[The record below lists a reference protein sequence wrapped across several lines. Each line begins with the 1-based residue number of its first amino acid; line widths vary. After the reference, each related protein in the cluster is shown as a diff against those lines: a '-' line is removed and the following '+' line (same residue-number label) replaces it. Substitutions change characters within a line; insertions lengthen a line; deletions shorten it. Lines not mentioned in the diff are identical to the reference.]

1 LFKKLEICKRM
12 GQFDDNCTDE
22 LSTTGEG
29 GIVCGR
35 PAQLRDKL
43 SMVNE
48 DNSVET
54 EDDSIKLMEDDSIEA
69 RMERKFERMMEGR
82 KAFSDLRAPDKPPPW
97 LDKEAARRGRE
108 VYLRSLLQHSFGVM
122 DALLMGLCIPNFY
135 QPLVFS
141 RQSLSTKLARKRY
154 MDTGA
159 LVFSWYL
166 GDAWEQESLP
176 SRMIRRVNA
185 MHKSVAVKV
194 RPLGLQ
200 ALAEEA
206 SGVLREVGAEE
217 IDQLD
222 EQDLILL
229 ESVKELRE
237 EMEMSPSFYEYVN
250 DSVLFS
256 EMDMTM
262 VQGAFVGPF
271 LLFHS
276 HYGFGSNEQELSDF
290 LHLWR
295 VHGYY
300 LGISEENNAIQETV
314 EDTKALAE
322 IFLDRILR
330 PCMLHITPESMYM
343 AKVAFPSLDYH
354 VSTYTNFLLVGLPLP
369 RLWASFTYQ
378 QVFRYYW
385 RQFFMEWLAQ
395 IPGLRQLLNRL
406 VSNICDVNFLVE
418 CVCHLRFVVWP
429 NFGQDS
435 DVGTR
440 SDVRS

>member
-1 LFKKLEICKRM
+1 M
-12 GQFDDNCTDE
+12 GHFDEDCTDE
-22 LSTTGEG
+22 LSTRGEDG
-29 GIVCGR
+29 LVCRR
-35 PAQLRDKL
+35 PVELVGDKL
-43 SMVNE
+43 PMVKE
-48 DNSVET
+48 DHSAEMEDDSSKVIK
-54 EDDSIKLMEDDSIEA
+54 DDSIKG

-108 VYLRSLLQHSFGVM
+108 VYLGSLLQHSFGVM

-166 GDAWEQESLP
+166 GDAWENESLP
-176 SRMIRRVNA
+176 ARMIRRVNA

-194 RPLGLQ
+194 RPLGLE
-200 ALAEEA
+200 ALAGEA
-206 SGVLREVGAEE
+206 SEVLREVGAE
-217 IDQLD
+217 DNQLD
-222 EQDLILL
+222 EQDLVLL

-237 EMEMSPSFYEYVN
+237 EMEVSPSFYEYVN

-276 HYGFGSNEQELSDF
+276 HYGFGSNKQELSDF

-385 RQFFMEWLAQ
+385 RRFFMEWLAQ
-395 IPGLRQLLNRL
+395 IPGLRHLLNHL
-406 VSNICDVNFLVE
+406 VSNIFHKLVKIYHARE
-418 CVCHLRFVVWP
+418 S
-429 NFGQDS
+429 NKEI
-435 DVGTR
+435 
-440 SDVRS
+440 

>member
-1 LFKKLEICKRM
+1 M
-12 GQFDDNCTDE
+12 GQFD
-22 LSTTGEG
+22 GEG
-29 GIVCGR
+29 KDDLLPTGKCDLVSDMPVEQKDTGYCPPQKGEGS
-35 PAQLRDKL
+35 AKL
-43 SMVNE
+43 T
-48 DNSVET
+48 ET
-54 EDDSIKLMEDDSIEA
+54 EAAVKGYVFNETKEEGEEKKQFERMTEDAMEDSVEA
-69 RMERKFERMMEGR
+69 RMEKKFERMMEGR
-82 KAFSDLRAPDKPPPW
+82 KTFSDLRAPDKPPPW

-159 LVFSWYL
+159 LIFSWYL
-166 GDAWEQESLP
+166 GDAWESESLP
-176 SRMIRRVNA
+176 ARMIRRVNA
-185 MHKSVAVKV
+185 MHKSVALKV
-194 RPLGLQ
+194 RPLGLEV
-200 ALAEEA
+200 LAGEA
-206 SGVLREVGAEE
+206 SGVLREVGAGEE
-217 IDQLD
+217 LDQ
-222 EQDLILL
+222 QDLILL
-229 ESVKELRE
+229 DSVKELRE
-237 EMEMSPSFYEYVN
+237 EMEMSSSFYDYVN

-276 HYGFGSNEQELSDF
+276 HYGFGTCEQELSDF

-314 EDTKALAE
+314 QDTKVLAE
-322 IFLDRILR
+322 IFLERILK

-369 RLWASFTYQ
+369 KLWASFTYQ
-378 QVFRYYW
+378 QVFRFYW
-385 RQFFMEWLAQ
+385 RRFFMEWIAQ
-395 IPGLRQLLNRL
+395 IPGVRQLLNRL
-406 VSNICDVNFLVE
+406 VSNIFHKLVKIYHSRE
-418 CVCHLRFVVWP
+418 S
-429 NFGQDS
+429 NKD
-435 DVGTR
+435 T
-440 SDVRS
+440 

>member
-1 LFKKLEICKRM
+1 M
-12 GQFDDNCTDE
+12 
-22 LSTTGEG
+22 
-29 GIVCGR
+29 
-35 PAQLRDKL
+35 
-43 SMVNE
+43 
-48 DNSVET
+48 
-54 EDDSIKLMEDDSIEA
+54 
-69 RMERKFERMMEGR
+69 
-82 KAFSDLRAPDKPPPW
+82 
-97 LDKEAARRGRE
+97 
-108 VYLRSLLQHSFGVM
+108 RSLLQHSLGVM

-166 GDAWEQESLP
+166 GDAWEKESLP
-176 SRMIRRVNA
+176 ARMIRRVNV

-194 RPLGLQ
+194 RPLGLE

-206 SGVLREVGAEE
+206 SGVLREVGAGD
-217 IDQLD
+217 DQLD
-222 EQDLILL
+222 VQDLVLL
-229 ESVKELRE
+229 ESVKELKE
-237 EMEMSPSFYEYVN
+237 ELEVSPSFYEYVN

-262 VQGAFVGPF
+262 VQGAFVGQF
-271 LLFHS
+271 LLFQS

-300 LGISEENNAIQETV
+300 LGISEENNAVQETV
-314 EDTKALAE
+314 DDTKVLAE

-354 VSTYTNFLLVGLPLP
+354 VSTYTNFLIVGLPLP
-369 RLWASFTYQ
+369 RLWASFTYK
-378 QVFRYYW
+378 QVSHISY
-385 RQFFMEWLAQ
+385 QFPRIRGFTRLRLSEFVQ
-395 IPGLRQLLNRL
+395 ISEFFQFYITTDIVRHLSHFPK
-406 VSNICDVNFLVE
+406 VSI
-418 CVCHLRFVVWP
+418 
-429 NFGQDS
+429 
-435 DVGTR
+435 
-440 SDVRS
+440 

>member
-1 LFKKLEICKRM
+1 M
-12 GQFDDNCTDE
+12 GQFDEDCTNE
-22 LSTTGEG
+22 LSTRAEG
-29 GIVCGR
+29 DVVCGR
-35 PAQLRDKL
+35 PVELVGDKL
-43 SMVNE
+43 PILNE
-48 DNSVET
+48 DESAET
-54 EDDSIKLMEDDSIEA
+54 KDDSSEVMEDDSIKA

-166 GDAWEQESLP
+166 GDAWEKESLP
-176 SRMIRRVNA
+176 ARMIRRVNA

-194 RPLGLQ
+194 RPLGLE

-206 SGVLREVGAEE
+206 SGVLREVGAED
-217 IDQLD
+217 DQLD
-222 EQDLILL
+222 VQDLVLL
-229 ESVKELRE
+229 ESVKELKE
-237 EMEMSPSFYEYVN
+237 ELEVSPSFYEYVN

-262 VQGAFVGPF
+262 VQGAFVGQF
-271 LLFHS
+271 LLFQS

-300 LGISEENNAIQETV
+300 LGISEENNAVQEAV
-314 EDTKALAE
+314 EDTKVLAE

-369 RLWASFTYQ
+369 RLWASFTYK

-385 RQFFMEWLAQ
+385 RRFFMEWLAR
-395 IPGLRQLLNRL
+395 IPGLRQLLNHL
-406 VSNICDVNFLVE
+406 ASNIFHKLVRIYQARE
-418 CVCHLRFVVWP
+418 S
-429 NFGQDS
+429 NKE
-435 DVGTR
+435 T
-440 SDVRS
+440 

>member
-1 LFKKLEICKRM
+1 M
-12 GQFDDNCTDE
+12 NE
-22 LSTTGEG
+22 LSTRGEG
-29 GIVCGR
+29 DEVCGR
-35 PAQLRDKL
+35 PVELVGDKL
-43 SMVNE
+43 TILNE
-48 DNSVET
+48 DESSEVMEDDSSEVV
-54 EDDSIKLMEDDSIEA
+54 EDDSINA

-82 KAFSDLRAPDKPPPW
+82 KTFSNLRTPDKPPPW

-108 VYLRSLLQHSFGVM
+108 VYMRSLLQHSFGVM

-166 GDAWEQESLP
+166 GDAWEKESLP
-176 SRMIRRVNA
+176 ARMIRRVNA

-194 RPLGLQ
+194 RPLGLE
-200 ALAEEA
+200 ALAVEA
-206 SGVLREVGAEE
+206 SGVLREVGAED
-217 IDQLD
+217 DQLD

-229 ESVKELRE
+229 ESVKELRD
-237 EMEMSPSFYEYVN
+237 EMELSPSFYEYVN
-250 DSVLFS
+250 NSVLFS

-300 LGISEENNAIQETV
+300 LGISEENNAVQETV
-314 EDTKALAE
+314 EDTKVLAE

-369 RLWASFTYQ
+369 RLWASFTYK

-385 RQFFMEWLAQ
+385 RRFFMEWLAQ
-395 IPGLRQLLNRL
+395 IPGLRQLLNHL
-406 VSNICDVNFLVE
+406 VSNIFHRLVRMYQARE
-418 CVCHLRFVVWP
+418 S
-429 NFGQDS
+429 NKE
-435 DVGTR
+435 T
-440 SDVRS
+440 

>member
-1 LFKKLEICKRM
+1 M
-12 GQFDDNCTDE
+12 GQFDEDCTDE
-22 LSTTGEG
+22 LSTRGEDG
-29 GIVCGR
+29 LVCRR
-35 PAQLRDKL
+35 PVELVGDKL
-43 SMVNE
+43 PMVKE
-48 DNSVET
+48 DHSVE
-54 EDDSIKLMEDDSIEA
+54 MEDDSSKVIKDDSIVG

-108 VYLRSLLQHSFGVM
+108 VYLGSLLQHSFGVM

-166 GDAWEQESLP
+166 GDAWENESLP
-176 SRMIRRVNA
+176 ARMIRRVNA

-194 RPLGLQ
+194 RPLGLE

-206 SGVLREVGAEE
+206 SEVLREVGAE
-217 IDQLD
+217 DNQLD
-222 EQDLILL
+222 EQDLVLL

-237 EMEMSPSFYEYVN
+237 EMEVSPSFYEYVN

-276 HYGFGSNEQELSDF
+276 HYGFGSNKQELSDF

-385 RQFFMEWLAQ
+385 RRFFMEWLAQ
-395 IPGLRQLLNRL
+395 IPGLRHLLNHL
-406 VSNICDVNFLVE
+406 VSNIFHKLVKIYHARE
-418 CVCHLRFVVWP
+418 S
-429 NFGQDS
+429 NKEI
-435 DVGTR
+435 
-440 SDVRS
+440 

>member
-1 LFKKLEICKRM
+1 M
-12 GQFDDNCTDE
+12 GQFD
-22 LSTTGEG
+22 GEG
-29 GIVCGR
+29 KDDLSPTGKCDLVSDMPVEQKDTGHCPPQKGEGS
-35 PAQLRDKL
+35 AKL
-43 SMVNE
+43 L
-48 DNSVET
+48 ET
-54 EDDSIKLMEDDSIEA
+54 EAAVKGYVFNETKEEGEERKQFERMTEDAMEDSVEA
-69 RMERKFERMMEGR
+69 RMEKKFERMMEGR
-82 KAFSDLRAPDKPPPW
+82 KTFSDLRAPDKPPPW

-159 LVFSWYL
+159 LIFSWYL
-166 GDAWEQESLP
+166 GDAWESESLP
-176 SRMIRRVNA
+176 ARMIRRVNA
-185 MHKSVAVKV
+185 MHKSVALKV
-194 RPLGLQ
+194 RPLGLE
-200 ALAEEA
+200 ALAGEA
-206 SGVLREVGAEE
+206 SGVLREVGAGEE
-217 IDQLD
+217 LDQ
-222 EQDLILL
+222 QDLILL
-229 ESVKELRE
+229 DSVKELRE
-237 EMEMSPSFYEYVN
+237 EMEMSSSFYDYVN

-276 HYGFGSNEQELSDF
+276 HYGFGTCEQELSDF

-314 EDTKALAE
+314 QDTKVLAE
-322 IFLDRILR
+322 IFLERILK

-369 RLWASFTYQ
+369 KLWASFTYQ
-378 QVFRYYW
+378 QVFRFYW
-385 RQFFMEWLAQ
+385 RRFFMEWIAQ
-395 IPGLRQLLNRL
+395 IPGVRQLLNRL
-406 VSNICDVNFLVE
+406 VSNIFHKLVKIYHSRE
-418 CVCHLRFVVWP
+418 S
-429 NFGQDS
+429 NKD
-435 DVGTR
+435 T
-440 SDVRS
+440 

>member
-1 LFKKLEICKRM
+1 M
-12 GQFDDNCTDE
+12 GQFGEDCTNE
-22 LSTTGEG
+22 LSTRGEG
-29 GIVCGR
+29 DEVCGR
-35 PAQLRDKL
+35 PVKL
-43 SMVNE
+43 VGGKLTIGE
-48 DNSVET
+48 SVET
-54 EDDSIKLMEDDSIEA
+54 EGDSREVMEDDSIKA

-82 KAFSDLRAPDKPPPW
+82 KTFSNLRTPDKPPPW

-108 VYLRSLLQHSFGVM
+108 VYMRSLLQHSFGVM

-166 GDAWEQESLP
+166 GDAWEKESLP
-176 SRMIRRVNA
+176 ARMIRRVNA

-194 RPLGLQ
+194 RPLGLE

-206 SGVLREVGAEE
+206 SGVLREVGAED
-217 IDQLD
+217 DQLD
-222 EQDLILL
+222 VQDLVLL
-229 ESVKELRE
+229 ESVKELKE
-237 EMEMSPSFYEYVN
+237 ELEVSPSFYEYVN

-262 VQGAFVGPF
+262 VQGAFVGQF
-271 LLFHS
+271 LLFQS

-300 LGISEENNAIQETV
+300 LGISEENNAVQETV
-314 EDTKALAE
+314 EDTKVLAE

-369 RLWASFTYQ
+369 RLWASFTYK

-385 RQFFMEWLAQ
+385 RRFFMEWLAR
-395 IPGLRQLLNRL
+395 IPGLRQLLNHL
-406 VSNICDVNFLVE
+406 ASNIFHKLVRIYQARE
-418 CVCHLRFVVWP
+418 S
-429 NFGQDS
+429 NKE
-435 DVGTR
+435 T
-440 SDVRS
+440 

>member
-1 LFKKLEICKRM
+1 M
-12 GQFDDNCTDE
+12 
-22 LSTTGEG
+22 STRGEDG
-29 GIVCGR
+29 LVCRR
-35 PAQLRDKL
+35 PMRDKL
-43 SMVNE
+43 PMVK
-48 DNSVET
+48 
-54 EDDSIKLMEDDSIEA
+54 EDDSLEMVDNSSKVIKDDSIEG
-69 RMERKFERMMEGR
+69 RMEKKFERMMEGR
-82 KAFSDLRAPDKPPPW
+82 KTFSDLRAPDKPPPW

-159 LVFSWYL
+159 LIFSWYL
-166 GDAWEQESLP
+166 GDAWESESLP
-176 SRMIRRVNA
+176 ARMIRRVNA
-185 MHKSVAVKV
+185 MHKSVALKV
-194 RPLGLQ
+194 RPLGLE
-200 ALAEEA
+200 ALAGEA
-206 SGVLREVGAEE
+206 SGVLREVGAGEE
-217 IDQLD
+217 LDQ
-222 EQDLILL
+222 QDLILL
-229 ESVKELRE
+229 DSVKELRE
-237 EMEMSPSFYEYVN
+237 EMEMSSSFYDYVN

-276 HYGFGSNEQELSDF
+276 HYGFGTCEQELSDF

-314 EDTKALAE
+314 QDTKVLAE
-322 IFLDRILR
+322 IFLERILK

-369 RLWASFTYQ
+369 KLWASFTYQ
-378 QVFRYYW
+378 QVFRFYW
-385 RQFFMEWLAQ
+385 RHFFMEWLAQ
-395 IPGLRQLLNRL
+395 IPGLRHLLNHL
-406 VSNICDVNFLVE
+406 VSNIFHKLVKIYHARE
-418 CVCHLRFVVWP
+418 S
-429 NFGQDS
+429 NKD
-435 DVGTR
+435 T
-440 SDVRS
+440 

>member
-1 LFKKLEICKRM
+1 M
-12 GQFDDNCTDE
+12 GQFDGEGKDE
-22 LSTTGEG
+22 LSPTGKRDLVSNMPVEQKATGHCPLQKGRGFAKLLQTEAAMKGYVLNETKEEG
-29 GIVCGR
+29 EEKKQFEQR
-35 PAQLRDKL
+35 
-43 SMVNE
+43 M
-48 DNSVET
+48 T
-54 EDDSIKLMEDDSIEA
+54 EDAMEDSVEA
-69 RMERKFERMMEGR
+69 RMEKKFERMMEGR
-82 KAFSDLRAPDKPPPW
+82 KTFSDLRAPDKPPPW
-97 LDKEAARRGRE
+97 LDKDAARRGRE

-159 LVFSWYL
+159 LIFSWYL
-166 GDAWEQESLP
+166 GDAWESESLP
-176 SRMIRRVNA
+176 ARMIRRVNA
-185 MHKSVAVKV
+185 MHKSVALKV
-194 RPLGLQ
+194 RPLGLE
-200 ALAEEA
+200 ALAGEA
-206 SGVLREVGAEE
+206 SGVLREVGAGEE
-217 IDQLD
+217 LD
-222 EQDLILL
+222 HQDLILL
-229 ESVKELRE
+229 DSVKELRE
-237 EMEMSPSFYEYVN
+237 EMEMSSSFYDYVN

-276 HYGFGSNEQELSDF
+276 HYGFGTCEQELSDF

-314 EDTKALAE
+314 EDTKVLAE
-322 IFLDRILR
+322 IFLERILK

-369 RLWASFTYQ
+369 KLWASFTYQ
-378 QVFRYYW
+378 QVFRFYW
-385 RQFFMEWLAQ
+385 RRFFMEWIAQ
-395 IPGLRQLLNRL
+395 VPGVRQLLNRL
-406 VSNICDVNFLVE
+406 VSNIFHKLVKIYHSRE
-418 CVCHLRFVVWP
+418 S
-429 NFGQDS
+429 NKD
-435 DVGTR
+435 T
-440 SDVRS
+440 

>member
-1 LFKKLEICKRM
+1 M
-12 GQFDDNCTDE
+12 GQFDGEGKDE
-22 LSTTGEG
+22 LSPTGKCDLVSDMPVEAKDTGYCPLQKGEG
-29 GIVCGR
+29 ST
-35 PAQLRDKL
+35 KL
-43 SMVNE
+43 N
-48 DNSVET
+48 ET
-54 EDDSIKLMEDDSIEA
+54 EAAMKGCVFNERKEEGEEKKQFERMTEGAMEDSVEA
-69 RMERKFERMMEGR
+69 RMEKKFERMMEGR
-82 KAFSDLRAPDKPPPW
+82 KTFSDLRAPDKPPPW
-97 LDKEAARRGRE
+97 LDKDAARRGRE

-159 LVFSWYL
+159 LIFSWYL
-166 GDAWEQESLP
+166 GDAWESESLP
-176 SRMIRRVNA
+176 ARMIRRVNA
-185 MHKSVAVKV
+185 MHKSVALKV
-194 RPLGLQ
+194 RPLGLE
-200 ALAEEA
+200 ALAGEA
-206 SGVLREVGAEE
+206 SGVLREVGAGEE
-217 IDQLD
+217 LDQ
-222 EQDLILL
+222 QDLILL
-229 ESVKELRE
+229 DSVKELRE
-237 EMEMSPSFYEYVN
+237 EMEMSSSFYDYVN

-276 HYGFGSNEQELSDF
+276 HYGFGTCEQELSDF

-314 EDTKALAE
+314 EDTKVLAE
-322 IFLDRILR
+322 IFLERILK

-369 RLWASFTYQ
+369 KLWASFTYQ
-378 QVFRYYW
+378 QVFRFYW
-385 RQFFMEWLAQ
+385 RRFFMEWIAQ
-395 IPGLRQLLNRL
+395 VPGVRQLLNRL
-406 VSNICDVNFLVE
+406 VSDIFHKLVKIYHSRE
-418 CVCHLRFVVWP
+418 S
-429 NFGQDS
+429 NKD
-435 DVGTR
+435 T
-440 SDVRS
+440 

>member
-1 LFKKLEICKRM
+1 M
-12 GQFDDNCTDE
+12 DE
-22 LSTTGEG
+22 LSTRGEG
-29 GIVCGR
+29 GVVCAR
-35 PAQLRDKL
+35 PVELVVDK
-43 SMVNE
+43 STFVKE
-48 DNSVET
+48 ESSVKT
-54 EDDSIKLMEDDSIEA
+54 EDDSREVIEGDSINV

-82 KAFSDLRAPDKPPPW
+82 QTFSNLRTPDRPPPW

-166 GDAWEQESLP
+166 GDAWEKESLP
-176 SRMIRRVNA
+176 ARMIRRVNA

-194 RPLGLQ
+194 RPLGLE

-206 SGVLREVGAEE
+206 SGVLREVGAED
-217 IDQLD
+217 DQLD
-222 EQDLILL
+222 EQDLVLL
-229 ESVKELRE
+229 ESVKELRD
-237 EMEMSPSFYEYVN
+237 EMELSPSFYEYVN

-300 LGISEENNAIQETV
+300 LGISEENNAVQETV
-314 EDTKALAE
+314 EDTKVLAE

-369 RLWASFTYQ
+369 RLWASFTYK

-385 RQFFMEWLAQ
+385 RRFFMEWLAQ
-395 IPGLRQLLNRL
+395 IPGLRQLLNHL
-406 VSNICDVNFLVE
+406 VSNIFHRLVRMYQARE
-418 CVCHLRFVVWP
+418 S
-429 NFGQDS
+429 NKE
-435 DVGTR
+435 T
-440 SDVRS
+440 

>member
-1 LFKKLEICKRM
+1 MFFYGRSFLTFIISEIDC
-12 GQFDDNCTDE
+12 
-22 LSTTGEG
+22 
-29 GIVCGR
+29 
-35 PAQLRDKL
+35 
-43 SMVNE
+43 
-48 DNSVET
+48 
-54 EDDSIKLMEDDSIEA
+54 
-69 RMERKFERMMEGR
+69 
-82 KAFSDLRAPDKPPPW
+82 
-97 LDKEAARRGRE
+97 LDYDQAARRGRE

-159 LVFSWYL
+159 LIFSWYL
-166 GDAWEQESLP
+166 GDAWESESLP
-176 SRMIRRVNA
+176 ARMIRRVNA
-185 MHKSVAVKV
+185 MHKSVALKV
-194 RPLGLQ
+194 RPLGLEV
-200 ALAEEA
+200 LAGEA
-206 SGVLREVGAEE
+206 SGVLREVGAGEE
-217 IDQLD
+217 LDQ
-222 EQDLILL
+222 QDLILL
-229 ESVKELRE
+229 DSVKELRE
-237 EMEMSPSFYEYVN
+237 EMEMSSSFYDYVN

-276 HYGFGSNEQELSDF
+276 HYGFGTCEQELSDF

-314 EDTKALAE
+314 QDTKVLAE
-322 IFLDRILR
+322 IFLERILK

-369 RLWASFTYQ
+369 KLWASFTYQ
-378 QVFRYYW
+378 QVSKMSY
-385 RQFFMEWLAQ
+385 
-395 IPGLRQLLNRL
+395 GGRQLQN
-406 VSNICDVNFLVE
+406 
-418 CVCHLRFVVWP
+418 
-429 NFGQDS
+429 
-435 DVGTR
+435 
-440 SDVRS
+440 

>member
-1 LFKKLEICKRM
+1 M
-12 GQFDDNCTDE
+12 NE
-22 LSTTGEG
+22 LSTRGEG
-29 GIVCGR
+29 GEVCGR
-35 PAQLRDKL
+35 PVELVGDKL
-43 SMVNE
+43 PILNE
-48 DNSVET
+48 DESVET
-54 EDDSIKLMEDDSIEA
+54 EDDSSEVMEEDSIKA
-69 RMERKFERMMEGR
+69 RMEGR
-82 KAFSDLRAPDKPPPW
+82 KAFSNLRTPDKPPPW

-108 VYLRSLLQHSFGVM
+108 VYMRSLLQHSFGVM

-159 LVFSWYL
+159 LIFSWYL
-166 GDAWEQESLP
+166 GDAWEKESLP
-176 SRMIRRVNA
+176 ARMIRRVNA

-194 RPLGLQ
+194 RPLGLE

-206 SGVLREVGAEE
+206 SGVLREVGAED
-217 IDQLD
+217 DQLGV
-222 EQDLILL
+222 QDLVLL
-229 ESVKELRE
+229 ESVKKLKEELE
-237 EMEMSPSFYEYVN
+237 VSPSFYEYVN

-262 VQGAFVGPF
+262 VQGAFVGQF
-271 LLFHS
+271 LLFQS

-300 LGISEENNAIQETV
+300 LGISEENNAVQEAV
-314 EDTKALAE
+314 EDTKVLAE

-369 RLWASFTYQ
+369 RLWASFTYK

-385 RQFFMEWLAQ
+385 RRFFMEWLAR
-395 IPGLRQLLNRL
+395 IPGLRQLLNHL
-406 VSNICDVNFLVE
+406 ASNIFHKLVRIYQARE
-418 CVCHLRFVVWP
+418 S
-429 NFGQDS
+429 NKEK
-435 DVGTR
+435 
-440 SDVRS
+440 

>member
-1 LFKKLEICKRM
+1 M
-12 GQFDDNCTDE
+12 GHFDEDCTDE
-22 LSTTGEG
+22 LSTRGEDG
-29 GIVCGR
+29 LVCRR
-35 PAQLRDKL
+35 PVELVGDKMP
-43 SMVNE
+43 MVKE
-48 DNSVET
+48 DHSLE
-54 EDDSIKLMEDDSIEA
+54 MEDDSSKVIKDDSIEG

-108 VYLRSLLQHSFGVM
+108 VYLGSLLQHSFGVM

-166 GDAWEQESLP
+166 GDAWENESLP
-176 SRMIRRVNA
+176 ARMIRRVNA

-194 RPLGLQ
+194 RPLGLE
-200 ALAEEA
+200 ALAGEA
-206 SGVLREVGAEE
+206 SEVLREVGAE
-217 IDQLD
+217 DNQLD
-222 EQDLILL
+222 EQDLVLL

-237 EMEMSPSFYEYVN
+237 EMEVSPSFYEYVN

-276 HYGFGSNEQELSDF
+276 HYGFGSNKQELSDF

-385 RQFFMEWLAQ
+385 RRFFMEWLAQ
-395 IPGLRQLLNRL
+395 IPGLRHLLNHL
-406 VSNICDVNFLVE
+406 VSNIFHKLVKIYHARE
-418 CVCHLRFVVWP
+418 S
-429 NFGQDS
+429 NKEI
-435 DVGTR
+435 
-440 SDVRS
+440 

>member
-1 LFKKLEICKRM
+1 M
-12 GQFDDNCTDE
+12 DE
-22 LSTTGEG
+22 LSTRGEG
-29 GIVCGR
+29 GVVCAR
-35 PAQLRDKL
+35 PVELVVDK
-43 SMVNE
+43 STFVKE
-48 DNSVET
+48 ESSVKT
-54 EDDSIKLMEDDSIEA
+54 EDDSSEVIEGDSINV

-82 KAFSDLRAPDKPPPW
+82 QTFSNLRTPDRPPPW

-166 GDAWEQESLP
+166 GDAWEKESLP
-176 SRMIRRVNA
+176 ARMIRRVNA

-194 RPLGLQ
+194 RPLGLE
-200 ALAEEA
+200 ALAVEA
-206 SGVLREVGAEE
+206 SGVLREVGAED
-217 IDQLD
+217 DQLD

-229 ESVKELRE
+229 ESVKELRD
-237 EMEMSPSFYEYVN
+237 EMELSPSFYEYVN
-250 DSVLFS
+250 NSVLFS

-300 LGISEENNAIQETV
+300 LGISEENNAVQETV
-314 EDTKALAE
+314 EDTKVLAE

-369 RLWASFTYQ
+369 RLWASFTYK

-385 RQFFMEWLAQ
+385 RRFFMEWLAQ
-395 IPGLRQLLNRL
+395 IPGLRQLLNHL
-406 VSNICDVNFLVE
+406 VSNIFHRLVRMYQARE
-418 CVCHLRFVVWP
+418 NVKEK
-429 NFGQDS
+429 
-435 DVGTR
+435 
-440 SDVRS
+440 

>member
-1 LFKKLEICKRM
+1 M
-12 GQFDDNCTDE
+12 GQFD
-22 LSTTGEG
+22 GEG
-29 GIVCGR
+29 NDDLSRTGK
-35 PAQLRDKL
+35 RDLISNMPVEQKDTGHCPLQKGKGSAKL
-43 SMVNE
+43 L
-48 DNSVET
+48 ET
-54 EDDSIKLMEDDSIEA
+54 EAAMKGYVFNETKEEGEEKKQFERMTEDAMEDSVEA
-69 RMERKFERMMEGR
+69 RMEKKFERMMEGR
-82 KAFSDLRAPDKPPPW
+82 KTFSDLRAPDKPPPW

-159 LVFSWYL
+159 LIFSWYL
-166 GDAWEQESLP
+166 GDAWESESLP
-176 SRMIRRVNA
+176 ARMIRRVNA
-185 MHKSVAVKV
+185 MHKSVALKV
-194 RPLGLQ
+194 RPLGLE
-200 ALAEEA
+200 ALAGEA
-206 SGVLREVGAEE
+206 SGVLREVGAGEE
-217 IDQLD
+217 LD
-222 EQDLILL
+222 HQDLILL
-229 ESVKELRE
+229 DSVKELRE
-237 EMEMSPSFYEYVN
+237 EMEMSSSFYDYVN

-276 HYGFGSNEQELSDF
+276 HYGFGTCEQELSDF

-314 EDTKALAE
+314 EDTKVLAE
-322 IFLDRILR
+322 IFLERILK

-369 RLWASFTYQ
+369 KLWASFTYQ
-378 QVFRYYW
+378 QVFRFYW
-385 RQFFMEWLAQ
+385 RRFFMEWIAQ
-395 IPGLRQLLNRL
+395 VPGVRQLLNRL
-406 VSNICDVNFLVE
+406 VSNIFHKLVKIYHSRE
-418 CVCHLRFVVWP
+418 S
-429 NFGQDS
+429 NKD
-435 DVGTR
+435 T
-440 SDVRS
+440 

>member
-1 LFKKLEICKRM
+1 M
-12 GQFDDNCTDE
+12 NE
-22 LSTTGEG
+22 LSTRGEG
-29 GIVCGR
+29 DEVCGR
-35 PAQLRDKL
+35 PVELVGDKL
-43 SMVNE
+43 TILNE
-48 DNSVET
+48 DESSEVMEDDSSEVV
-54 EDDSIKLMEDDSIEA
+54 EDDSINA

-82 KAFSDLRAPDKPPPW
+82 KTFSNLRTPDKPPPW

-108 VYLRSLLQHSFGVM
+108 VYMRSLLQHSFGVM

-166 GDAWEQESLP
+166 GDAWEKESLP
-176 SRMIRRVNA
+176 ARMIRRVNA

-194 RPLGLQ
+194 RPLGLE

-206 SGVLREVGAEE
+206 SGVLREVGAED
-217 IDQLD
+217 DQLD
-222 EQDLILL
+222 VQDLVLL
-229 ESVKELRE
+229 ESVKELKE
-237 EMEMSPSFYEYVN
+237 ELEVSPSFYEYVN

-262 VQGAFVGPF
+262 VQGAFVGQF
-271 LLFHS
+271 LLFQS

-300 LGISEENNAIQETV
+300 LGISEENNAVQETV
-314 EDTKALAE
+314 EDTKVLAE

-369 RLWASFTYQ
+369 RLWASFTYK

-385 RQFFMEWLAQ
+385 RRFFMEWLAR
-395 IPGLRQLLNRL
+395 IPGLRQLLNHL
-406 VSNICDVNFLVE
+406 ASNIFHKLVRIYQARE
-418 CVCHLRFVVWP
+418 S
-429 NFGQDS
+429 NKE
-435 DVGTR
+435 T
-440 SDVRS
+440 

>member
-1 LFKKLEICKRM
+1 M
-12 GQFDDNCTDE
+12 
-22 LSTTGEG
+22 
-29 GIVCGR
+29 
-35 PAQLRDKL
+35 
-43 SMVNE
+43 
-48 DNSVET
+48 
-54 EDDSIKLMEDDSIEA
+54 
-69 RMERKFERMMEGR
+69 
-82 KAFSDLRAPDKPPPW
+82 
-97 LDKEAARRGRE
+97 
-108 VYLRSLLQHSFGVM
+108 RSLLQHSFGVM

-166 GDAWEQESLP
+166 GDAWEKESLP
-176 SRMIRRVNA
+176 ARMIRRVNA

-194 RPLGLQ
+194 RPLGLE
-200 ALAEEA
+200 ALAAEA
-206 SGVLREVGAEE
+206 SGVLREVGAED
-217 IDQLD
+217 DQLD
-222 EQDLILL
+222 VQDLVLL
-229 ESVKELRE
+229 ESVKELKE
-237 EMEMSPSFYEYVN
+237 ELEVSPSFYEYVN

-262 VQGAFVGPF
+262 VQGAFVGQF
-271 LLFHS
+271 LLFQS

-300 LGISEENNAIQETV
+300 LGISEENNAIQEAV
-314 EDTKALAE
+314 EDTKVLAE

-369 RLWASFTYQ
+369 RLWASFTYKQ
-378 QVFRYYW
+378 VSRISYQFPRIYVKLKLAAQVFRYYW
-385 RQFFMEWLAQ
+385 RRFFMEWLAR
-395 IPGLRQLLNRL
+395 IPGLRQLLNHL
-406 VSNICDVNFLVE
+406 ASNIFHKLVKIY
-418 CVCHLRFVVWP
+418 
-429 NFGQDS
+429 Q
-435 DVGTR
+435 TR
-440 SDVRS
+440 ESNKET

>member
-1 LFKKLEICKRM
+1 LVCRRPVELVGGKL
-12 GQFDDNCTDE
+12 
-22 LSTTGEG
+22 
-29 GIVCGR
+29 
-35 PAQLRDKL
+35 P
-43 SMVNE
+43 MVKE
-48 DNSVET
+48 DHSAE
-54 EDDSIKLMEDDSIEA
+54 MEDDSSKVIKDDSIVG

-108 VYLRSLLQHSFGVM
+108 VYLGSLLQHSFGVM

-166 GDAWEQESLP
+166 GDAWENESLP
-176 SRMIRRVNA
+176 ARMIRRVNA

-194 RPLGLQ
+194 RPLGLE
-200 ALAEEA
+200 ALAGEA
-206 SGVLREVGAEE
+206 SEVLREVGAE
-217 IDQLD
+217 DNQLD
-222 EQDLILL
+222 EQDLVLL

-237 EMEMSPSFYEYVN
+237 EMEVSPSFYEYVN

-276 HYGFGSNEQELSDF
+276 HYGFGSNKQELSDF

-385 RQFFMEWLAQ
+385 RRFFMEWLAQ
-395 IPGLRQLLNRL
+395 IPGLRHLLNHL
-406 VSNICDVNFLVE
+406 VSNIFHKLVKIYHARE
-418 CVCHLRFVVWP
+418 S
-429 NFGQDS
+429 NKEI
-435 DVGTR
+435 
-440 SDVRS
+440 

>member
-1 LFKKLEICKRM
+1 M
-12 GQFDDNCTDE
+12 
-22 LSTTGEG
+22 

-35 PAQLRDKL
+35 PVQLGDEL
-43 SMVNE
+43 PMVKE

-54 EDDSIKLMEDDSIEA
+54 EDDSSKLMEDDSIEA

-108 VYLRSLLQHSFGVM
+108 VYLGSLLQHSFGVM

-166 GDAWEQESLP
+166 GDAWEKESLP
-176 SRMIRRVNA
+176 ARMIRRVNA

-194 RPLGLQ
+194 RPLGLE

-206 SGVLREVGAEE
+206 SEVLREVEAE
-217 IDQLD
+217 DNQLD

-237 EMEMSPSFYEYVN
+237 EMEVSPSFYEYVN
-250 DSVLFS
+250 DSVLFT
-256 EMDMTM
+256 EKDMTM

-271 LLFHS
+271 LLLLS
-276 HYGFGSNEQELSDF
+276 HYGFGSNEQELRDF

-369 RLWASFTYQ
+369 RLWASFTYK

-385 RQFFMEWLAQ
+385 RRFFMEWLAQ
-395 IPGLRQLLNRL
+395 IPGLQQLLNHL
-406 VSNICDVNFLVE
+406 VSNIFHRLVRMYQARE
-418 CVCHLRFVVWP
+418 
-429 NFGQDS
+429 NNKE
-435 DVGTR
+435 T
-440 SDVRS
+440 

>member
-1 LFKKLEICKRM
+1 M
-12 GQFDDNCTDE
+12 
-22 LSTTGEG
+22 

-35 PAQLRDKL
+35 PVQLGDEL
-43 SMVNE
+43 PMVKE

-54 EDDSIKLMEDDSIEA
+54 EDDSSKLMEDDSIEA
-69 RMERKFERMMEGR
+69 RMERKFGRMMEGR
-82 KAFSDLRAPDKPPPW
+82 KAFSDLRAPDIPPPW

-166 GDAWEQESLP
+166 GDAWETESLP
-176 SRMIRRVNA
+176 ARMIRRVNA

-194 RPLGLQ
+194 RPLGLE

-237 EMEMSPSFYEYVN
+237 EMVMSPSFYEYATAS
-250 DSVLFS
+250 DLFS
-256 EMDMTM
+256 QT
-262 VQGAFVGPF
+262 A
-271 LLFHS
+271 
-276 HYGFGSNEQELSDF
+276 
-290 LHLWR
+290 
-295 VHGYY
+295 
-300 LGISEENNAIQETV
+300 
-314 EDTKALAE
+314 
-322 IFLDRILR
+322 
-330 PCMLHITPESMYM
+330 
-343 AKVAFPSLDYH
+343 
-354 VSTYTNFLLVGLPLP
+354 
-369 RLWASFTYQ
+369 
-378 QVFRYYW
+378 
-385 RQFFMEWLAQ
+385 
-395 IPGLRQLLNRL
+395 
-406 VSNICDVNFLVE
+406 
-418 CVCHLRFVVWP
+418 
-429 NFGQDS
+429 
-435 DVGTR
+435 
-440 SDVRS
+440 

>member
-1 LFKKLEICKRM
+1 MGRKEKLFKKLEICKRM
-12 GQFDDNCTDE
+12 GQFDDNCTDK

-35 PAQLRDKL
+35 PVQLGDEL
-43 SMVNE
+43 PMVNE

-54 EDDSIKLMEDDSIEA
+54 EDDSSKLMEDDSIEA

-82 KAFSDLRAPDKPPPW
+82 NAFSDLRAPDKPPPW
-97 LDKEAARRGRE
+97 LNKEAARRGRE

-166 GDAWEQESLP
+166 GDAWEKESLP
-176 SRMIRRVNA
+176 ARMIRRVNA

-194 RPLGLQ
+194 RPLGLE

-206 SGVLREVGAEE
+206 SGVLREVGAE
-217 IDQLD
+217 DNQLG
-222 EQDLILL
+222 EQDLVLL

-237 EMEMSPSFYEYVN
+237 EMEVSPSFYEYVN

-271 LLFHS
+271 LLFSS
-276 HYGFGSNEQELSDF
+276 HYGFGTCEQELSDF

-314 EDTKALAE
+314 EDTKVLAE
-322 IFLDRILR
+322 IFLERILK

-369 RLWASFTYQ
+369 KLWASFTYQ
-378 QVFRYYW
+378 QVFRFYW
-385 RQFFMEWLAQ
+385 RRFFMEWIAQ
-395 IPGLRQLLNRL
+395 VPGVRLLLNHL
-406 VSNICDVNFLVE
+406 VSNIFHKLVKIYHSRE
-418 CVCHLRFVVWP
+418 S
-429 NFGQDS
+429 NKE
-435 DVGTR
+435 T
-440 SDVRS
+440 

>member
-1 LFKKLEICKRM
+1 LVSDMPVEQKDTGHCPL
-12 GQFDDNCTDE
+12 Q
-22 LSTTGEG
+22 TGEG
-29 GIVCGR
+29 S
-35 PAQLRDKL
+35 AKL
-43 SMVNE
+43 I
-48 DNSVET
+48 ET
-54 EDDSIKLMEDDSIEA
+54 EAAMKGYVFNETKEEGEEKKQFERMTEDAMEDSVEA
-69 RMERKFERMMEGR
+69 RMEKKFERMMEGR
-82 KAFSDLRAPDKPPPW
+82 KTFSDLRAPDKPPPW

-159 LVFSWYL
+159 LIFSWYL
-166 GDAWEQESLP
+166 GDAWESESLP
-176 SRMIRRVNA
+176 ARMIRRVNA
-185 MHKSVAVKV
+185 MHKSVALKV
-194 RPLGLQ
+194 RPLGLE
-200 ALAEEA
+200 ALAGEA
-206 SGVLREVGAEE
+206 SGVLREVGAGEE
-217 IDQLD
+217 LDQ
-222 EQDLILL
+222 QDLILL
-229 ESVKELRE
+229 DSVKELRE
-237 EMEMSPSFYEYVN
+237 EMEMSSSFYDYVN

-276 HYGFGSNEQELSDF
+276 HYGFGTCEQELSDF

-314 EDTKALAE
+314 EDTKVLAE
-322 IFLDRILR
+322 IFLERILK

-369 RLWASFTYQ
+369 KLWASFTYQ
-378 QVFRYYW
+378 QVFRFYW
-385 RQFFMEWLAQ
+385 RRFFMEWIAQ
-395 IPGLRQLLNRL
+395 VPGVRQLLNRL
-406 VSNICDVNFLVE
+406 VSNIFHKLVKIYHSRE
-418 CVCHLRFVVWP
+418 S
-429 NFGQDS
+429 NKD
-435 DVGTR
+435 T
-440 SDVRS
+440 

>member
-1 LFKKLEICKRM
+1 MKGFVFNETKEEGEEKEQFERM
-12 GQFDDNCTDE
+12 
-22 LSTTGEG
+22 
-29 GIVCGR
+29 
-35 PAQLRDKL
+35 
-43 SMVNE
+43 
-48 DNSVET
+48 T
-54 EDDSIKLMEDDSIEA
+54 EDAMEDSAEA
-69 RMERKFERMMEGR
+69 RMEKKFERMMEGR
-82 KAFSDLRAPDKPPPW
+82 KTFSDLRAPDKPPPW
-97 LDKEAARRGRE
+97 LDKDAARRGRE

-159 LVFSWYL
+159 LIFSWYL
-166 GDAWEQESLP
+166 GDAWESESLP
-176 SRMIRRVNA
+176 ARMIRRVNA
-185 MHKSVAVKV
+185 MHKSVALKV
-194 RPLGLQ
+194 RPLGLE
-200 ALAEEA
+200 ALAGEA
-206 SGVLREVGAEE
+206 SGVLREVGAGEE
-217 IDQLD
+217 LD
-222 EQDLILL
+222 HQDLILL
-229 ESVKELRE
+229 DSVKELRE
-237 EMEMSPSFYEYVN
+237 EMEMSSSFYDYVN

-276 HYGFGSNEQELSDF
+276 HYGFGTCEQELSDF

-314 EDTKALAE
+314 EDTKVLAE
-322 IFLDRILR
+322 IFLERILK

-369 RLWASFTYQ
+369 KLWASFTYQ
-378 QVFRYYW
+378 QVFRFYW
-385 RQFFMEWLAQ
+385 RRFFMEWIAQ
-395 IPGLRQLLNRL
+395 VPGVRQLLNRL
-406 VSNICDVNFLVE
+406 VSNIFHKLVKIYHSRE
-418 CVCHLRFVVWP
+418 S
-429 NFGQDS
+429 NKD
-435 DVGTR
+435 T
-440 SDVRS
+440 